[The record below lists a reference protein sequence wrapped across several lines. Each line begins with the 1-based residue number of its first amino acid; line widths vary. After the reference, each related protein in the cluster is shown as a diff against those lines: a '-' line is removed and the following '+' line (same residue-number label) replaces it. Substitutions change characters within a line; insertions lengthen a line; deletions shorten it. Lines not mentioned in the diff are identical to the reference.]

1 MIDRVLISAFTPGNT
16 DPERLERISVQRA
29 SLVRRITERLVRS
42 MTTGD
47 KHHILLVGPRGSGK
61 THVVTL
67 VMNRLQQRPE
77 VADCM
82 RVAWLGEEQQITGL
96 LDLALEIA
104 DRLAEQYPTEFQTEY
119 RSYVKGLADD
129 DDAAI
134 AILNRICEEL
144 QHRNLVLVME
154 NLDRTFAA
162 MKDSGQKYWRAFLQ
176 EQVRFATLSTAQQ
189 LIHGVASRDEAFFGF
204 FEIEHLGPLSVDAA
218 FELLRR
224 ISIEQGRMD
233 LVAFLDSPAGR
244 YRVRALHHLAGGNQR
259 MYVLLSEYLTRDS
272 LDDLICSFERLGEIL
287 TPFFQERMQ
296 KLSAQQARLVQCLSN
311 ADAALSVKEICEHTL
326 IAEGSCSKQLG
337 ILKQFRYVL
346 SSKRG
351 KETFYELAEP
361 LLRLCLECCSHH
373 GQPLRLIARF
383 LKVWFAP
390 INLQVTM
397 QPAGYHLTK
406 ADRYRI
412 ASQQLND
419 EFHVEIRR
427 RLAEEIARQIDGRQ
441 PSQAIELIEELRS
454 ASPADALWYEALVS
468 IADHQWDTAV
478 RCTDELLSASETSD
492 RYRTVATFLRGDA
505 FCGKGLPDLA
515 RQDYTSLIENSLAT
529 TEIRTQALFAR
540 ANLDLEAGDHA
551 RALEDCTRLIQLTVD
566 APDLQTRARLL
577 RGLISLKMGQTEQSA
592 ADFSA
597 ILQVGDPE
605 TVAEAPVSDPGLDT
619 GYTASANSADPVLPD
634 KNAPLKAFALLG
646 IASARLSVGD
656 HRRALE
662 AYRTILR
669 QRNLPPDIESMAAFA
684 IAEPLLAVAD
694 IGLVIQDLRS
704 AFERRPKETEH
715 YGAPGGLVKQILK
728 KGHGE
733 WSQYITAITPL
744 FIEFGAASKLGR
756 ALVESIELLDGDIYS
771 HAQLKLWRDV
781 WKAVAAGCPEL
792 VMPIRCLN
800 AATDVLLMK
809 SPSDRP
815 LFRLPL
821 EVRTLIYPLLRKSL
835 GKPA

>member
-1 MIDRVLISAFTPGNT
+1 MIDRVLISAFTPGHT
-16 DPERLERISVQRA
+16 DPERLERISVQRT

-42 MTTGD
+42 MITGD

-77 VADCM
+77 VADFM
-82 RVAWLGEEQQITGL
+82 RVAWLGEEQQIAGL
-96 LDLALEIA
+96 IDLALGIA
-104 DRLAEQYPTEFQTEY
+104 DHLAEHYPEEFRTPY
-119 RSYVKGLADD
+119 RSYVKGLDD
-129 DDAAI
+129 NDAAI
-134 AILNRICEEL
+134 AILNRICQEL

-154 NLDRTFAA
+154 NLDRAFAA

-189 LIHGVASRDEAFFGF
+189 LIHGVASRDEALFGF
-204 FEIEHLGPLSVDAA
+204 FEIEHLAPLTVDAA

-224 ISIEQGRMD
+224 ISTEQGRMD
-233 LVAFLDSPAGR
+233 LVAFLDSPEGR

-272 LDDLICSFERLGEIL
+272 LDDLISSFERLGEIL
-287 TPFFQERMQ
+287 TPYFQERMQ

-311 ADAALSVKEICEHTL
+311 SDAALSVKEISEYTF
-326 IAEGSCSKQLG
+326 IAEGNCSKQLG
-337 ILKQFRYVL
+337 ILKQYRYVL
-346 SSKRG
+346 ASKRG
-351 KETFYELAEP
+351 KETYYELAEP
-361 LLRLCLECCSHH
+361 LLRLCLESSSHH
-373 GQPLRLIARF
+373 GQQLRLIARF

-390 INLQVTM
+390 VSLQVTM
-397 QPAGYHLTK
+397 EPTGYQLTK

-412 ASQQLND
+412 ASQHLND

-441 PSQAIELIEELRS
+441 TSQALELIEELRS

-478 RCTDELLSASETSD
+478 RCTEKLLSASETSD
-492 RYRTVATFLRGDA
+492 RYRTVAIFLRGDA

-540 ANLDLEAGDHA
+540 AHLDLEVGNHA
-551 RALEDCTRLIQLTVD
+551 LALEDCTRLILLT
-566 APDLQTRARLL
+566 AETPDLQTRARLL
-577 RGLISLKMGQTEQSA
+577 RGLIFLKMGQTEHSA

-597 ILQVGDPE
+597 ILQIGDPE
-605 TVAEAPVSDPGLDT
+605 IISEAPVSDPGLHAE
-619 GYTASANSADPVLPD
+619 YMAAANAADPILSAR
-634 KNAPLKAFALLG
+634 NAPLKAFALLG
-646 IASARLSVGD
+646 IASAFLSVGD
-656 HRRALE
+656 HQRALE

-684 IAEPLLAVAD
+684 LAEPLLAVAD
-694 IGLVIQDLRS
+694 IRLVIQQLRS

-715 YGAPGGLVKQILK
+715 YGASGGLVKQILK
-728 KGHGE
+728 KGHAE
-733 WSQYITAITPL
+733 WTQYITTITPL
-744 FIEFGAASKLGR
+744 FIEFGAASKLGK
-756 ALVESIELLDGDIYS
+756 ALVESIELLDGDLYS
-771 HAQLKLWRDV
+771 QAQLKLWRDV
-781 WKAVAAGCPEL
+781 WQAVAAGCPEL

-821 EVRTLIYPLLRKSL
+821 EVRTLIYPLLRNSL
-835 GKPA
+835 GKSV

>member
-1 MIDRVLISAFTPGNT
+1 MIDRILISAFTPGNT

-67 VMNRLQQRPE
+67 VMNRLQHRPE
-77 VADCM
+77 VADFM
-82 RVAWLGEEQQITGL
+82 RVAWLGEEQQIAGL
-96 LDLALEIA
+96 LDLALGIA
-104 DRLAEQYPTEFQTEY
+104 DRLAEQYPAEFQTEY

-154 NLDRTFAA
+154 NLDRAFAA
-162 MKDSGQKYWRAFLQ
+162 MKDSGQKHWRAFLQ

-272 LDDLICSFERLGEIL
+272 LDDLISSFERLGEIL
-287 TPFFQERMQ
+287 TPYFQEKMQ

-361 LLRLCLECCSHH
+361 LLRLCLESSSHH

-397 QPAGYHLTK
+397 EPAGYQLAK

-427 RLAEEIARQIDGRQ
+427 RLAEEITRQIEGRQ
-441 PSQAIELIEELRS
+441 TSQAIGLIEELRS

-478 RCTDELLSASETSD
+478 RCTEELLSASETSD
-492 RYRTVATFLRGDA
+492 RYRAVATFLRADA

-515 RQDYTSLIENSLAT
+515 RQDYSSLIENSLAT

-540 ANLDLEAGDHA
+540 AHLDLEAGDHA
-551 RALEDCTRLIQLTVD
+551 MALEDCTRLMLLTMD
-566 APDLQTRARLL
+566 APDLQARTRLL
-577 RGLISLKMGQTEQSA
+577 RGLISLKMGQTEQST

-605 TVAEAPVSDPGLDT
+605 TVAEAPVSGHGQDAE
-619 GYTASANSADPVLPD
+619 YRASANAADSVLPD

-646 IASARLSVGD
+646 IASAFLSVGD
-656 HRRALE
+656 HRRALD

-684 IAEPLLAVAD
+684 LAEPLLAVAD
-694 IGLVIQDLRS
+694 IKLVIQDLRS

-715 YGAPGGLVKQILK
+715 YGAPGGLIKQILK

-733 WSQYITAITPL
+733 WSQCITAITPL

-781 WKAVAAGCPEL
+781 WQAVAAGCPEL
-792 VMPIRCLN
+792 VMPVRCLN

-815 LFRLPL
+815 LFKLPL
-821 EVRTLIYPLLRKSL
+821 EVRILIYPLLRKSL